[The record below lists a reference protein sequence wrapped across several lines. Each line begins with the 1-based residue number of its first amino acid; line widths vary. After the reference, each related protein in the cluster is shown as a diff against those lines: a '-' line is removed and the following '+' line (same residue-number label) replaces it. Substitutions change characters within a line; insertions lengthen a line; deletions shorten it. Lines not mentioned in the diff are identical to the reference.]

1 MEADFLNIAGAFVL
15 VLLTISW
22 FCMLGFA
29 IFSIILWF
37 KLFKD
42 SNRNGGFL
50 SKIIPI
56 FIFNSSILSDE
67 EKTSRKKF
75 FKVFVAFLCLVIL
88 NIALLFFV
96 DSMPA
101 LKFPEGLY

>member
-1 MEADFLNIAGAFVL
+1 MEADISNITGAFVL
-15 VLLTISW
+15 ILLTISW
-22 FCMLGFA
+22 LCMFGLA
-29 IFSIILWF
+29 IWSIFLWL

-50 SKIIPI
+50 SKIIPV

-67 EKTSRKKF
+67 GKTSRKKF
-75 FKVFVAFLCLVIL
+75 FKVFVVFLCLVIL
-88 NIALLFFV
+88 NIELLFFV

-101 LKFPEGLY
+101 LKFPESLY